1 MSTCVTHEMTNHHA
15 PGLVERLGEQ
25 VQLWRHRY
33 QTRHELAHWS
43 ERDLHDL
50 GLSRGD
56 VSTEIDKPFWR
67 A

>member
-15 PGLVERLGEQ
+15 PGLFDRLGDQ
-25 VQLWRHRY
+25 VHVWLDRY
-33 QTRHELAHWS
+33 QGRHELARWS

-56 VSTEIDKPFWR
+56 VSAEIDKPFWR

>member
-1 MSTCVTHEMTNHHA
+1 MTNHHA
-15 PGLVERLGEQ
+15 PGVWGGLGELL
-25 VQLWRHRY
+25 QLWRQRY
-33 QTRHELAHWS
+33 QSRHELARWS

-56 VSTEIDKPFWR
+56 VAFEIDKPFWR

>member
-1 MSTCVTHEMTNHHA
+1 MSTCVSQTMTNHHGSGMLSRTA
-15 PGLVERLGEQ
+15 ELVRL
-25 VQLWRHRY
+25 WHMRY
-33 QTRHELAHWS
+33 RARQDLAAWS

-56 VSTEIDKPFWR
+56 VAFEIDKPFWQ

>member
-1 MSTCVTHEMTNHHA
+1 MTNHHA
-15 PGLVERLGEQ
+15 SGLWERLGASF
-25 VQLWRHRY
+25 QLWRHRY
-33 QTRHELAHWS
+33 RSRHELALWS

-56 VSTEIDKPFWR
+56 IAAEIDKPFWR

>member
-1 MSTCVTHEMTNHHA
+1 MSTCVTSPMTNNHA
-15 PGLVERLGEQ
+15 QGALGGLNELLHVWHQ
-25 VQLWRHRY
+25 RY
-33 QTRHELAHWS
+33 QSRHELARWS

-56 VSTEIDKPFWR
+56 VAYEIDKPFWR

>member
-1 MSTCVTHEMTNHHA
+1 MSTCVSPSMTNHHA
-15 PGLVERLGEQ
+15 PGLWAGVAGLLQ
-25 VQLWRHRY
+25 AWRHRY
-33 QTRHELAHWS
+33 RSRHELAGWS

-56 VSTEIDKPFWR
+56 IAVEVEKPFWR